1 MTSDQLVA
9 FATFAFVASV
19 TPGPNNVLLTAI
31 GGSAGFR
38 KGMPTLW
45 GIVFGFAAM
54 IFALAV
60 GLGGT
65 VFTLPHVMDGIR
77 IVGLVVL
84 LWLAWKIGSAPVGRT
99 DETAPAKGRPVERR
113 GSFVGAALF
122 QWVNPKA
129 WLIAAGAIGTYM
141 HPGSGGVLQQ
151 AGILA
156 GVFIVAAALGCLPW
170 LAFGAAVGELLKQP
184 RAARLFNVAMAV
196 LLVASMIPVVL
207 YAG

>member
-1 MTSDQLVA
+1 MTPDQLVA

-45 GIVFGFAAM
+45 GIVFGFSAM
-54 IFALAV
+54 IFSLAV

-65 VFTLPHVMDGIR
+65 LFTLPYVMDAIR

-99 DETAPAKGRPVERR
+99 DETASAKDKPAERR

-129 WLIAAGAIGTYM
+129 WLIAAGAIGSYM

-156 GVFIVAAALGCLPW
+156 GVFIVAAALGSLPW
-170 LAFGAAVGELLKQP
+170 LAFGAAVGELLKRP
-184 RAARLFNVAMAV
+184 RAARIFNITMAV
-196 LLVASMIPVVL
+196 LLVASMIPVIFN
-207 YAG
+207 AG

>member
-1 MTSDQLVA
+1 MTPDQLVA

-45 GIVFGFAAM
+45 GIVFGFSAM
-54 IFALAV
+54 IFSLAV

-65 VFTLPHVMDGIR
+65 LFTLPYVMDAIR

-84 LWLAWKIGSAPVGRT
+84 LWLAWKIGSAPVGQA
-99 DETAPAKGRPVERR
+99 DETAPAKDKPAERR

-129 WLIAAGAIGTYM
+129 WLIAAGAIGSYM

-156 GVFIVAAALGCLPW
+156 SVFIVAAALGSLPW
-170 LAFGAAVGELLKQP
+170 LAFGAALGELLKQP
-184 RAARLFNVAMAV
+184 RAARIFNITMAV
-196 LLVASMIPVVL
+196 LLVASMIPVIL
-207 YAG
+207 NAG

>member
-65 VFTLPHVMDGIR
+65 VFTLRHVMDAIR

-84 LWLAWKIGSAPVGRT
+84 LWLAWKIGSAPVGRSEGT
-99 DETAPAKGRPVERR
+99 TATEGKPAERR

-141 HPGSGGVLQQ
+141 HPGSGSVLQQ

-184 RAARLFNVAMAV
+184 RAARLFNIAMAV

-207 YAG
+207 DAG

>member
-45 GIVFGFAAM
+45 GIVFGFSAM
-54 IFALAV
+54 IFSLAV

-65 VFTLPHVMDGIR
+65 LFTLPYVMDAIR

-84 LWLAWKIGSAPVGRT
+84 LWLAWKIGSAPVGRA
-99 DETAPAKGRPVERR
+99 DQTAPAKDKPAERR

-129 WLIAAGAIGTYM
+129 WLIAAGAIGSYM

-156 GVFIVAAALGCLPW
+156 GVFIVAAALGSLPW
-170 LAFGAAVGELLKQP
+170 LAFGAALGELLKQP
-184 RAARLFNVAMAV
+184 RAARIFNITMAV
-196 LLVASMIPVVL
+196 LLVASMIPVIL
-207 YAG
+207 NAG

>member
-65 VFTLPHVMDGIR
+65 VFTLPHVMDAIR

-84 LWLAWKIGSAPVGRT
+84 LWLAWKIGSAPVGRSEGT
-99 DETAPAKGRPVERR
+99 TATEGKPAERR

-141 HPGSGGVLQQ
+141 HPGSGSVLQQ

-156 GVFIVAAALGCLPW
+156 GVFILAAALGCLPW

-184 RAARLFNVAMAV
+184 RAARLFNIAMAV

-207 YAG
+207 DAG

>member
-65 VFTLPHVMDGIR
+65 VFTLPHVMDAIR

-99 DETAPAKGRPVERR
+99 DETTAAKDKPAERR

-141 HPGSGGVLQQ
+141 HSGSGGVLQQ

-207 YAG
+207 DAG